1 MIGVSNDDMDTIKEF
16 IEENGIEFPLVS
28 DSEKQFRNSYGRGR
42 LTYLIDKQGIIR
54 FIQKGVPS
62 NEDFIEQLKLLQ

>member
-1 MIGVSNDDMDTIKEF
+1 MDTIEKF
-16 IEENGIEFPLVS
+16 IAENGIEFPLVS
-28 DSEKQFRNSYGRGR
+28 DSDKQFRNAYGRGR

-62 NEDFIEQLKLLQ
+62 NEDFVEQLKMLN

>member
-1 MIGVSNDDMDTIKEF
+1 MDTIEKF
-16 IEENGIEFPLVS
+16 IEENGIEFPLAS
-28 DSEKQFRNSYGRGR
+28 DSQKQFRNSYGRGR

-62 NEDFIEQLKLLQ
+62 NEDFIEQLKMLQ